1 MNELQQIIL
10 DVIEEMDAA
19 GVYGSLPSASI
30 QTGNQLQNQDSY
42 STGYHGLPFKGAIQ
56 KRNFPELITQKSL
69 TDKNLKL
76 SKPSKPKLKKNKNG
90 KQKQKQR

>member
-10 DVIEEMDAA
+10 NVIEEMDVA

-42 STGYHGLPFKGAIQ
+42 STGYHGIPFKGAIQ
-56 KRNFPELITQKSL
+56 KRTFPELINQKSL
-69 TDKNLKL
+69 TNKNLKL
-76 SKPSKPKLKKNKNG
+76 PKLSKSKLKKNKNG
-90 KQKQKQR
+90 KQKQK